1 MKSNRI
7 IAVLLLQDGWL
18 VQSKLFTRYLRIG
31 NPIDAV
37 KRLSEWG
44 ADELIY
50 LDISKGEFNQ
60 NFRSDTKSDLKLSVF
75 DLLHEVSQFAFM
87 PMTVGG
93 GIKTLQDIEMR
104 LISGADKVS
113 INSAGINN
121 PDFIASAVNEFGSQ
135 CIVAS
140 IDYLRSN
147 ERELVYDHVNKK
159 TIDLDLNKLIL
170 KYESLGVGEIFLNS
184 VEKDGTKQGMDV
196 GVIGKIV
203 DQVNIPV
210 IACGGVGK
218 WQHFEEVLSETDV
231 DAVAAA
237 NVFHH
242 IDQSVYLAKKH
253 LFANGFN
260 VRPPELI
267 DVS

>member
-1 MKSNRI
+1 
-7 IAVLLLQDGWL
+7 
-18 VQSKLFTRYLRIG
+18 
-31 NPIDAV
+31 
-37 KRLSEWG
+37 
-44 ADELIY
+44 
-50 LDISKGEFNQ
+50 
-60 NFRSDTKSDLKLSVF
+60 
-75 DLLHEVSQFAFM
+75 
-87 PMTVGG
+87 
-93 GIKTLQDIEMR
+93 
-104 LISGADKVS
+104 
-113 INSAGINN
+113 
-121 PDFIASAVNEFGSQ
+121 
-135 CIVAS
+135 
-140 IDYLRSN
+140 
-147 ERELVYDHVNKK
+147 
-159 TIDLDLNKLIL
+159 LIL

-267 DVS
+267 YV